1 MNNLVNTKYFRL
13 FVSIGLLLLILIG
26 HVLIKPA
33 PGVVTINPKLLS
45 DDGIWYSAKS
55 LEFTGIGR
63 QESYDIT
70 IQWWNEFRSN
80 ETPQYKNFSVP
91 VDTILIDSFFG
102 SRIIYPLLSS
112 LFVKLFGFHGL
123 LVVPILAFSLI
134 WLLLISLLIKKSTI
148 SFYVPLLL
156 LAGST
161 HYTKAL
167 VSTAGTD
174 SLLSLFI
181 FCFFY
186 CCTKFIYRPIYQILV
201 LNLIVFLGS
210 FTKQS
215 ISIWLIFSCIY
226 LLVLQNRRL
235 LNNVLILTFFA
246 TLVLNSLCCLFI
258 SEKLWG
264 SVSAAKKMNW
274 YPENFSFY
282 EIFSRTAN
290 LWFNEIVTIMTK
302 DFNLLFLILLSALY
316 IFKIL
321 FDSRTHQHKYSIL
334 LSKEHVI
341 VLFTLGLLSA
351 IVLNATVIG
360 LPNQGLRLQVPMI
373 PFFICL
379 AAQQLQILITSSAT
393 SKNKN

>member
-1 MNNLVNTKYFRL
+1 MNSLANTKYLRL
-13 FVSIGLLLLILIG
+13 FVSICLLLLILIG

-55 LEFTGIGR
+55 LEFTGIER

-80 ETPQYKNFSVP
+80 ETAQYKNFSVP

-112 LFVKLFGFHGL
+112 LFVQLFGFHGL

-148 SFYVPLLL
+148 AFYVPLLL

-186 CCTKFIYRPIYQILV
+186 CCTKFIYRPIFQILV

-215 ISIWLIFSCIY
+215 ISIWLIFSFIY

-290 LWFNEIVTIMTK
+290 LWFNEIVTILTK

-334 LSKEHVI
+334 LSNEHVI
-341 VLFTLGLLSA
+341 VLFSLGLLSA

-360 LPNQGLRLQVPMI
+360 LPNQGLRLQVPVI

-379 AAQQLQILITSSAT
+379 AAQQLQILIRSSVT

>member
-1 MNNLVNTKYFRL
+1 MNSLVNTKYLRL
-13 FVSIGLLLLILIG
+13 FVSIGLLLMVLIG
-26 HVLIKPA
+26 HILIKPA
-33 PGVVTINPKLLS
+33 PGVVTINPKVLS

-80 ETPQYKNFSVP
+80 ETPEYNNFSVP
-91 VDTILIDSFFG
+91 ADTILVDSFFG
-102 SRIIYPLLSS
+102 SRLIYPLLSS
-112 LFVKLFGFHGL
+112 LFVKLFGFYGL

-148 SFYVPLLL
+148 PFYVPLLL

-186 CCTKFIYRPIYQILV
+186 CCTKFNNRPIYQILV

-215 ISIWLIFSCIY
+215 ISIWLIFSVIY
-226 LLVLQNRRL
+226 LLVLQNRGL
-235 LNNVLILTFFA
+235 INNFLILTFFA

-258 SEKLWG
+258 SEKVWG
-264 SVSAAKKMNW
+264 SVSVAKEMNW
-274 YPENFSFY
+274 YPENFLFY
-282 EIFSRTAN
+282 EIFSRTVN
-290 LWFNEIVTIMTK
+290 LWFNEIVTILTK
-302 DFNLLFLILLSALY
+302 DFNILFVILLSALY
-316 IFKIL
+316 ISKIL
-321 FDSRTHQHKYSIL
+321 FDSPTHHRKYSIL
-334 LSKEHVI
+334 LSNEHVI
-341 VLFTLGLLSA
+341 ILFTLGLLSA
-351 IVLNATVIG
+351 VILNATVIG
-360 LPNQGLRLQVPMI
+360 LPNQGLRLQVPVI
-373 PFFICL
+373 PFFIYL
-379 AAQQLQILITSSAT
+379 AAQQLQILITSSVT
-393 SKNKN
+393 PKNKT